1 MQKEIHDK
9 TGHAGGAQVQVEPFK
24 ELVGER
30 WREEAVKGGPFEI
43 NGACN
48 INLET
53 LDLIKGV
60 GPRRK
65 VIASCK

>member
-30 WREEAVKGGPFEI
+30 WREEAEKSDCQLQVKWEAFP
-43 NGACN
+43 N
-48 INLET
+48 
-53 LDLIKGV
+53 
-60 GPRRK
+60 
-65 VIASCK
+65 